1 MKIKITLIAFFASAL
16 ILSSCMKNEVSPG
29 IESVRTAYAALL
41 NAKAQ
46 AEIIIANADAAYT
59 NALAQYQL
67 ALAALKEAEA
77 ESETAKADSLR
88 ADLAFK
94 MDKWA
99 IELDS
104 LQIVYQTQMDTYA
117 AAVVTAKNTLVT
129 NYFNSYVTAL
139 TTMRTA
145 QTAVFTKQAAIV
157 ALAIDV
163 ANGTTNTMPGLLQ
176 DLEDA
181 EAALATLEAEL
192 ADAEALLG
200 DPAAIKAKIAE
211 LHGDTTTLQAEI
223 LGLLIEQAVL
233 YPDWQ
238 PAYKADTTAKGIT
251 SRALAVAN
259 AAKAA
264 YSAAEATFLTDTV
277 GTHPV
282 PEFWKVALDSVT
294 NTNARLTAGATDTLN
309 SYTLLKNATDTIALG
324 TTDITAA
331 LALAND
337 SLAKYADTLAV
348 KHADS
353 VAKGLA
359 EVASR
364 AALAAIYADSTA
376 KEAQLLVVTDSAAAQ
391 WIRWHDEQSPVYDPQ
406 AAVDSMKYLT
416 SANDSTLLEAQLF
429 IIHNTTIPA
438 AVADTIAKLA
448 AELTATNAYNTW
460 KTTIYDVIVPIT
472 TARKVVL
479 TASLATRI
487 ARIAVLTA
495 ALPDLQSDYLYHQ
508 TFMADLL
515 NAVTLAEAYKE
526 SVRPDYETWKAAFYD
541 EYVAGLLATYQSK
554 DSIYQ
559 AKLAISNDT
568 NGTGLA
574 LKNAKAA
581 WTALGVTIAAKTAEK
596 ATIVTVLAAYGN
608 ADAYNVNYVAA
619 IKALI
624 VTAKADIVTAELAI
638 ETAET
643 SYVTKKIDYDKFMI
657 ELASLQA
664 ELTTAQANVAFWKA
678 LLDEAI
684 AAAN

>member
-67 ALAALKEAEA
+67 ALAALKEA

-294 NTNARLTAGATDTLN
+294 NTNARLT
-309 SYTLLKNATDTIALG
+309 
-324 TTDITAA
+324 
-331 LALAND
+331 ALAND